1 MTRRDAAWL
10 IARASAVAGGA
21 TVGAD
26 RVNAQHA
33 APPQADRWK
42 SYRPAFFTAGQYQI
56 LDAFTS
62 ILIPADETPGAR
74 DAHVAPF
81 IDFVVNAA
89 AEFAPETQAEWRHA
103 MGWLQEQGF
112 ATLPIAAQAALV
124 NEMAGPER
132 DHAQHHDGFFA
143 YRLIKDIT
151 VRAFYTSRIGLV
163 DVLEYRGNAYLT
175 AFPACT
181 HPEHHKV

>member
-21 TVGAD
+21 TFFAD
-26 RVNAQHA
+26 WVNAQHA
-33 APPQADRWK
+33 APPEADRWK

-74 DAHVAPF
+74 DAQVAPF

-103 MGWLQEQGF
+103 MGWLGLYPWNELREVKVIWISSGGGSVKGWQAG
-112 ATLPIAAQAALV
+112 AAPGTSWQSW
-124 NEMAGPER
+124 R
-132 DHAQHHDGFFA
+132 DSQ
-143 YRLIKDIT
+143 
-151 VRAFYTSRIGLV
+151 
-163 DVLEYRGNAYLT
+163 
-175 AFPACT
+175 PCCW
-181 HPEHHKV
+181 